1 MSNKTHACLNCG
13 AHFSGKFCE
22 ACGQR
27 TDTRRITMQAL
38 LTNDLLRSIF
48 HLETQLL
55 YTLKQLLIRPGHA
68 IREYLQGHRAKF
80 TNFFSLL
87 VIIILVLT
95 WVEQKVDFHYQ
106 DLTETPTPGFEGL
119 YKFRSEYPKLVLI
132 GVIPFFAMISYMIFR
147 KARQN
152 YAEHFVLNAYKSC
165 GTLLFTIVLV
175 SSKLF
180 TGDFAV
186 IRRID
191 TLIVLGIFIYSF
203 VLFYQ
208 YFSAFNYQKI
218 SLILLCTACTLLP
231 YILIVFLIAGF
242 TEIN

>member
-13 AHFSGKFCE
+13 AHFSGKFCQ

-27 TDTRRITMQAL
+27 TDTRRITVRSL
-38 LTNDLLRSIF
+38 LTHDLLHAIF

-68 IREYLQGHRAKF
+68 IREYLQGHRVRH

-95 WVEQKVDFHYQ
+95 WLEHTVDFHYQ
-106 DLTETPTPGFEGL
+106 DLGETPTRQLEGF
-119 YKFRSEYPKLVLI
+119 YKFRSEYPKLLLI
-132 GVIPFFAMISYMIFR
+132 GVIPFFALISYLVFR

-152 YAEHFVLNAYKSC
+152 YAEHFVINAYKSC

-175 SSKLF
+175 ASKLF
-180 TGDFAV
+180 IRDLAV
-186 IRRID
+186 IRKID
-191 TLIVLGIFIYSF
+191 FVILSVIHLYSF
-203 VLFYQ
+203 MLFFQ
-208 YFSAFNYQKI
+208 YFSAFNYKKVT
-218 SLILLCTACTLLP
+218 LILLCTACTLLP
-231 YILIVFLIAGF
+231 YILIVFLIAGL
-242 TEIN
+242 TVTN

>member
-1 MSNKTHACLNCG
+1 MTSQSHVCLNCG
-13 AHFSGKFCE
+13 AHISGAFCKS
-22 ACGQR
+22 CGQR
-27 TDTRRITMQAL
+27 TDTRRITIQAL

-68 IREYLQGHRAKF
+68 IREYLQGHRVKF

-95 WVEQKVDFHYQ
+95 WLEQKVDFHYQ

-119 YKFRSEYPKLVLI
+119 YNFRSEYPKLVLI
-132 GVIPFFAMISYMIFR
+132 GVIPFFALISHLIFR

-152 YAEHFVLNAYKSC
+152 YAEHFVINAYKSC
-165 GTLLFTIVLV
+165 GTLLFTVVLV

-180 TGDFAV
+180 TEDFAM

-191 TLIVLGIFIYSF
+191 TLIVLGILVYSF

-208 YFSAFNYQKI
+208 YFSAFNYKKI
-218 SLILLCTACTLLP
+218 TLALLCAACTLLP
-231 YILIVFLIAGF
+231 FVLIVFLIAASQ
-242 TEIN
+242 